1 VQDFERIDSGSL
13 TLTNKRLVFDG
24 SMESRVV
31 DLNKIV
37 SAEVAASDS
46 IQITTNGR
54 MKDSTFTVHNP
65 ILWSVLIQ
73 SMVKDPNCVYAMNKP
88 DATPPSSNGAPTR
101 EQMQSWWIAKNGT
114 DHCVLN

>member
-1 VQDFERIDSGSL
+1 LRTFIALRSTPDTKGVWWREFSRARGFYVHGGQSQSVQDFERIDSGSL

-65 ILWSVLIQ
+65 ISVVGLDSI
-73 SMVKDPNCVYAMNKP
+73 
-88 DATPPSSNGAPTR
+88 NG
-101 EQMQSWWIAKNGT
+101 
-114 DHCVLN
+114 